1 MTLVYD
7 RSFESFLTLIYEVY
21 YKKLK
26 PFKIVYEKPNELFLD
41 DVIFIEYDE
50 ENSKKVLKALQ
61 TKFPKKAFQT
71 ILNIFLC
78 DSKEFELDLLNYIIL
93 GFKDTKELYN
103 INNPSV
109 FNIKNL
115 EKELF
120 RHVHKME
127 GFLRFEELEDKS
139 LYAKIETKF
148 NIVYFLGKHFFK
160 RLNNQK
166 YIIHDINRKIAFIKN
181 DDFLGIQNIASYE
194 EPILSKNEEKF
205 SKLWCQFFKSI
216 SIESRKNEKCQQNM
230 VPLLYRTYM
239 NEFYKNIN

>member
-1 MTLVYD
+1 MILVYD
-7 RSFESFLTLIYEVY
+7 RTFESFLSLIYEVY

-26 PFKIVYEKPNELFLD
+26 PLEIVYEKPNKLFLD
-41 DVIFIEYDE
+41 ELIFIEYKE
-50 ENSKKVLKALQ
+50 QNSIKVLEALKK
-61 TKFPKKAFQT
+61 KFPKKAFQT

-78 DSKEFELDLLNYIIL
+78 DSNKFELDLLNYIIL
-93 GFKDTKELYN
+93 GFKDIKELYN
-103 INNPSV
+103 ISNSSV
-109 FNIKNL
+109 FNIQAL

-127 GFLRFEELEDKS
+127 GFLRFEELEDGT
-139 LYAKIETKF
+139 LYSKIETKF
-148 NIVYFLGKHFFK
+148 NVVYFLGKHFYK

-181 DDFLGIQNIASYE
+181 DEFLGVQNIATYE
-194 EPILSKNEEKF
+194 EPTLSKNEEKF

-216 SIESRKNEKCQQNM
+216 SIESRKNDKCQKNM

-239 NEFYKNIN
+239 NEFYKKD

>member
-7 RSFESFLTLIYEVY
+7 RSFEGFLSLVYEVY

-26 PFKIVYEKPNELFLD
+26 PTKIVYEKPNELFLEEY
-41 DVIFIEYDE
+41 IFIENNE
-50 ENSKKVLKALQ
+50 ENFNKVLNALK
-61 TKFPKKAFQT
+61 TKFPKKAFET

-78 DSKEFELDLLNYIIL
+78 DSKKFELDLLNFIIL
-93 GFKDTKELYN
+93 GFKNIKELYN
-103 INNPSV
+103 INNPSI
-109 FNIKNL
+109 FNIQNL

-120 RHVHKME
+120 RNIHKME
-127 GFLRFEELEDKS
+127 GFLRFEELEDNT

-181 DDFLGIQNIASYE
+181 EQFLGIQNIASFE
-194 EPILSKNEEKF
+194 EPKLSKNEEKF
-205 SKLWCQFFKSI
+205 SKLWSEFFKSI
-216 SIESRKNEKCQQNM
+216 SIESRKNEKCQKNM

-239 NEFYKNIN
+239 NEFQKNIN